1 MKKQRLYRSVKDRYI
16 GGVAGGIAEYF
27 NMDSVV
33 VRLIFVLVSLV
44 GGSGILIY
52 IILWIAVPE
61 TEIISIENKNNI
73 KMETENKEVNQST
86 EDSKGKDSSK
96 LNRTNGS
103 FVGGAILITLGIL
116 FFLDNFI
123 PNIDFGDLWPIILIV
138 IGISI
143 LVRNY
148 SGKSKKE
155 NSKNQ

>member
-1 MKKQRLYRSVKDRYI
+1 MEKQRLYRNVKDRYI

-61 TEIISIENKNNI
+61 TEIISFENKNNTN
-73 KMETENKEVNQST
+73 METENKEVNQDS
-86 EDSKGKDSSK
+86 EDFKGKESSK
-96 LNRTNGS
+96 INRTNGS